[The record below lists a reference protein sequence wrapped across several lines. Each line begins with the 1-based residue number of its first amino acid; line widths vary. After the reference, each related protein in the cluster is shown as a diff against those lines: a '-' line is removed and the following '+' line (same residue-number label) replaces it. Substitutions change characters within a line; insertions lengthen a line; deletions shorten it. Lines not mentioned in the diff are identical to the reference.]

1 MKVRIKFSKKGAVRY
16 IGHLDVM
23 RYFQKA
29 MRRSEIDIAYTTGF
43 SPHQIMTFAA
53 PLGVGLESNGEYMD
67 VVLNSM
73 LSSKD
78 VVERLNEVG
87 CEGIRVLSAK
97 VLPED
102 AKNAMS
108 TVAAAKYT
116 VLFREGRMPEIDLVK
131 AVESFMK
138 QSNVLISKETKKN
151 TLEIDL
157 KPGIFELNA
166 IEGGLSMLVDAS
178 SSGNIKPSMVVNALV
193 NHAGAELVKNAFT
206 VTREETYMNVGS
218 AEKPQFEPMDYIGQE
233 L

>member
-1 MKVRIKFSKKGAVRY
+1 MKVRIKFSKKGAIRY

-73 LSSKD
+73 KSSKD
-78 VVERLNEVG
+78 VIDRLNAVSAD
-87 CEGIRVLSAK
+87 GITVHSAK

-102 AKNAMS
+102 AGNAMA

-116 VLFREGRMPEIDLVK
+116 VLFREGRSPEIDLPK
-131 AVESFMK
+131 AVEEFLS
-138 QSNVLISKETKKN
+138 QDCILVQKETKKSN
-151 TLEIDL
+151 LEIDL
-157 KPGIFELNA
+157 KPGIYHLEA
-166 IEGGLSMLVDAS
+166 IPNGLSMIVHAS
-178 SSGNIKPSMVVNALV
+178 SAGNIKPSMVVNAL
-193 NHAGAELVKNAFT
+193 AESCGCIFVKNAFS
-206 VTREETYMNVGS
+206 VTREETYLNAGTT
-218 AEKPQFEPMDYIGQE
+218 ENPRFEPLDYIGRE
-233 L
+233 I

>member
-53 PLGVGLESNGEYMD
+53 PLGVGLESSGEYMD
-67 VVLNSM
+67 VILNSM
-73 LSSKD
+73 VSSED
-78 VVERLNEVG
+78 VVNRLNEVG
-87 CEGIRVLSAK
+87 CEGIRVLSAV
-97 VLPED
+97 VLPDD

-116 VLFREGRMPEIDLVK
+116 VLFREGRTPQINLES
-131 AVESFMK
+131 AVETFMAQK
-138 QSNVLISKETKKN
+138 QVLISKETKKN

-157 KPGIFELNA
+157 KPGIYDLQA
-166 IEGGLSMLVDAS
+166 VPGGLSMMVDAS
-178 SSGNIKPSMVVNALV
+178 SSGNIKPSMVVNALIE
-193 NHAGAELVKNAFT
+193 HAGGILAKNAFT
-206 VTREETYMNVGS
+206 VTREETYMNVGT
-218 AEKPQFEPMDYIGQE
+218 AEKPQFEPMDYIGKE
-233 L
+233 M

>member
-78 VVERLNEVG
+78 VVDRLNAVG
-87 CEGIRVLSAK
+87 CEGIQVLSAK
-97 VLPED
+97 VLPDD

-116 VLFREGRMPEIDLVK
+116 VLFRDGRMPEIDLEN
-131 AVESFMK
+131 AVSNFMSQK
-138 QSNVLISKETKKN
+138 QVLIQKETKKN

-157 KPGIFELNA
+157 KPGIYELQA
-166 IEGGLSMLVDAS
+166 FSGGLSMVVDAS

-193 NHAGAELVKNAFT
+193 EYAGATLVKNAFT
-206 VTREETYMNVGS
+206 VTREETYMNVGT
-218 AEKPQFEPMDYIGQE
+218 AENPQYEPMDYIGTE

>member
-67 VVLNSM
+67 VVLNTM
-73 LSSKD
+73 TSSKD
-78 VVERLNEVG
+78 VVERLNAVG

-97 VLPED
+97 VLPDD

-116 VLFREGRMPEIDLVK
+116 VLFREGRMPEINLVK
-131 AVESFMK
+131 AVENFMA
-138 QSNVLISKETKKN
+138 QTNVLISKETKKN

-157 KPGIFELNA
+157 KPGIFDLQA
-166 IEGGLSMLVDAS
+166 VEGGLSMMVDAS

-193 NHAGAELVKNAFT
+193 EHAGATLVKNAFT
-206 VTREETYMNVGS
+206 VTREETYMNVGT
-218 AEKPQFEPMDYIGQE
+218 AEQPQYEPMDYIGKDI
-233 L
+233 

>member
-23 RYFQKA
+23 RFFQKA

-73 LSSKD
+73 VSSKD
-78 VVERLNEVG
+78 VVERLNKVS
-87 CEGIRVLSAK
+87 CDGIRVLSAK
-97 VLPED
+97 VLPDD
-102 AKNAMS
+102 AGNAMA

-116 VLFREGRMPEIDLVK
+116 VLFRDGRQPEINLEDAVKRFLSQEQILV
-131 AVESFMK
+131 
-138 QSNVLISKETKKN
+138 SKETKKS

-157 KPGIFELNA
+157 KPGIYNLEA
-166 IEGGLSMLVDAS
+166 ISDGLSMMVDAS

-193 NHAGAELVKNAFT
+193 DMCGLSLPKNAFT
-206 VTREETYMNVGS
+206 VTREETYLNAGTVE
-218 AEKPQFEPMDYIGQE
+218 APRFEPLDYIGSE
-233 L
+233 I

>member
-23 RYFQKA
+23 RFFQKA

-73 LSSKD
+73 ISSKD
-78 VVERLNEVG
+78 VVDRLNEVS
-87 CEGIRVLSAK
+87 CEGIRILSAK

-116 VLFREGRMPEIDLVK
+116 VLFRDGRAPEIDLDK
-131 AVESFMK
+131 AVKEFLSMD
-138 QSNVLISKETKKN
+138 QILISKETKKN

-157 KPGIFELNA
+157 KPGIFGLQA
-166 IEGGLSMLVDAS
+166 ITGGFVMLVDAS
-178 SSGNIKPSMVVNALV
+178 SSGNIKPAMVVNALV
-193 NHAGAELVKNAFT
+193 ESQGLNLAKNAFT
-206 VTREETYMNVGS
+206 VTREETYMNMGTT
-218 AEKPQFEPMDYIGQE
+218 EKPQFEPLDYIGSE
-233 L
+233 I